1 MSLFCNFC
9 YNCKYSHCCCR
20 CVLFIFLQKTMNTF
34 LLRKYYEGGSWYIF
48 LGWVEPNTIWLTAL
62 SSSPLTV
69 AGITETDII
78 FHSSSSSHSK
88 QYNIY
93 LSILP
98 SLCLF
103 VYPSQ
108 HRHPTNYSWVLKP
121 KLRQF
126 QILQSFGPPCLIND
140 YARCPTK
147 HVMICDIYRFRV
159 VIQSQCLRVTLNLS

>member
-1 MSLFCNFC
+1 MCFVYISPKNYEHFF
-9 YNCKYSHCCCR
+9 
-20 CVLFIFLQKTMNTF
+20 VE
-34 LLRKYYEGGSWYIF
+34 KYYEGGSWYIF

-69 AGITETDII
+69 AGTPETADII
-78 FHSSSSSHSK
+78 FYSSSSSHSK

-108 HRHPTNYSWVLKP
+108 HRHPTNYSSILKP
-121 KLRQF
+121 KMPQF

-147 HVMICDIYRFRV
+147 HVMICGIYRFRL